1 MLRGTPHGASSLPAR
16 TLAAASRWPRPLLL
30 LVALLASSAA
40 LIAGAARPA
49 SAADLVPASYGVIAN
64 RALASIAQN
73 GGECFT
79 WMRQVVFEATGRT
92 IGVDYRLGYLQA
104 GATEVPIADA
114 RNGDI
119 IQLINDAKSDPAADY
134 PGMHTAIVL
143 ESQGAGK
150 FRVIDS
156 NFRLDH
162 IVRVHDNYDPKAH
175 AAQRANIAVHVYRLP
190 AGNAP
195 TSATSGTGTQ
205 NLAPGNFAEVVA
217 DGDCLRLRVVAGL
230 NGFVLGCLAT
240 GMNVVVLPERA
251 EADGL
256 RWQRVT
262 GGGFTGWAADRYLR
276 PMTDIASAPGAPA
289 APAAPSTVGKI
300 VAGAIPASGVGLIV
314 FGGGTNEQLSAA
326 IGCPASGTVW
336 ATTDGQLVQF
346 IPGATIA
353 VVNEAW
359 NRAFATELPANIAL
373 LARCG

>member
-1 MLRGTPHGASSLPAR
+1 MLRGTPRWAWSLPAR
-16 TLAAASRWPRPLLL
+16 TLTAASRWPRPLLL

-40 LIAGAARPA
+40 LIVGAAHPA

-104 GATEVPIADA
+104 GATEVTIADA

-143 ESQGAGK
+143 ESQGDGK

-175 AAQRANIAVHVYRLP
+175 AAQRANIAVHVYRMP
-190 AGNAP
+190 SGSAP
-195 TSATSGTGTQ
+195 TSANSGTGTQ
-205 NLAPGNFAEVVA
+205 NMAPGNFAEVVA

-276 PMTDIASAPGAPA
+276 PMTEASATPGTAPT
-289 APAAPSTVGKI
+289 PSPTVGKI
-300 VAGAIPASGVGLIV
+300 VGGAIPSSGVGLIV
-314 FGGGTNEQLSAA
+314 FGGGTNQQLSAA

-359 NRAFATELPANIAL
+359 NRAFPTELPANIAL